1 MFKLSKKIISIGL
14 SAGFLLMLIIFVITQ
29 QLRKTDD
36 INTAGSSK
44 VLIVER
50 VVDGDTFV
58 LSTGERVRLLG
69 IDTPEKF
76 ESKKLDKDAEMSG
89 QDKKT
94 IKKLGNLASDYVKG
108 FVEGKKVRLEKE
120 PNYDDKDRYG
130 RLLRYIYL
138 EDGTFVN
145 GKIVRDGYAQVYE
158 KFPVSKLDELRK
170 YQREARENQR
180 GLWGKV
186 EGLEQFK

>member
-1 MFKLSKKIISIGL
+1 MI
-14 SAGFLLMLIIFVITQ
+14 IIFVIFK
-29 QLRKTDD
+29 QLLKPYD
-36 INTAGSSK
+36 TAPVVNKG
-44 VLIVER
+44 VDLFVER

-58 LSTGERVRLLG
+58 LSTGEKVRLLG

-76 ESKKLDKDAEMSG
+76 ESKKLNKDAEISG

-158 KFPVSKLDELRK
+158 KYPISKLDELRK

-180 GLWGKV
+180 GLWGTV